1 MVALSQANSI
11 TISIFYFV
19 STVLTWP
26 SIWKFLHMTCN
37 LCPSCLTLSTPFS
50 SSVEWETEFY
60 GTERLTK
67 TKKYTSHKYPNWSKI
82 LCRQNWSF
90 WQKQFVFYYCFWFV
104 FFDSPRSLNCCET
117 SEIIRYQLLL
127 VSVTGCN
134 FYFAVILPFY
144 PQLQEKRM
152 WSNVLKASLVMPK
165 EGILYIVEEILGIFD
180 SKKSMHIMHL
190 MKTIYRP
197 FYHQS
202 NIIQA

>member
-67 TKKYTSHKYPNWSKI
+67 TKNYTSHKYPNWSKI

-90 WQKQFVFYYCFWFV
+90 WQKQF
-104 FFDSPRSLNCCET
+104 S
-117 SEIIRYQLLL
+117 LLL
-127 VSVTGCN
+127 LFLVCVFWQSKILKLLWNFRNNPLTTLTGVCHRLQFLFCCN
-134 FYFAVILPFY
+134 FAIL
-144 PQLQEKRM
+144 
-152 WSNVLKASLVMPK
+152 STASGETYV
-165 EGILYIVEEILGIFD
+165 V
-180 SKKSMHIMHL
+180 
-190 MKTIYRP
+190 
-197 FYHQS
+197 
-202 NIIQA
+202 